1 MNCER
6 FLCISKRV
14 AQCIFTGSRPK
25 LQQVC
30 DQVYRKN
37 PLSIAK
43 PYEIIDQ
50 KSFPILQGLWY
61 YSWAEND
68 CQSNKTT
75 TVVRER
81 LKAAAGLYTV
91 NLKIFFWEGG
101 CFRKWSG
108 FQLICHDW
116 QPYKMA
122 TDTGTY
128 KRKKP
133 FFPPI
138 KSIFCF
144 LPSPRLDSA
153 FGNEV

>member
-1 MNCER
+1 M
-6 FLCISKRV
+6 
-14 AQCIFTGSRPK
+14 AQCFFIGSRPK

-61 YSWAEND
+61 HSWAEND

-91 NLKIFFWEGG
+91 NLKIFLWEGR
-101 CFRKWSG
+101 CFR
-108 FQLICHDW
+108 
-116 QPYKMA
+116 
-122 TDTGTY
+122 
-128 KRKKP
+128 
-133 FFPPI
+133 
-138 KSIFCF
+138 
-144 LPSPRLDSA
+144 
-153 FGNEV
+153 N